1 MSQRQI
7 IITDVDRDRL
17 HDLLT
22 SEFVK
27 VIGPVEYLDD
37 LKAELRRA
45 EDRPPGEGA
54 AKCRHHE
61 FLGRIARPLFP

>member
-7 IITDVDRDRL
+7 IITDVDYKRL
-17 HDLLT
+17 HDVLA

-27 VIGPVEYLDD
+27 VIGPVEYFDD

-45 EDRPPGEGA
+45 KVVSSAECCGTSLP
-54 AKCRHHE
+54 
-61 FLGRIARPLFP
+61 